1 MLIFFASDITG
12 TYIVPPPT
20 TTGCRRLQL
29 QLNHRKQK
37 GDKYVYTPPPAVLG
51 RRTEKGIK

>member
-20 TTGCRRLQL
+20 NTGGHRLQL

-37 GDKYVYTPPPAVLG
+37 GDKYVYTNPPSVRG
-51 RRTEKGIK
+51 